1 MIPIG
6 VTTKKKTIP
15 ITIGEI
21 KFPRNNPN
29 LNHILFNGERRFE
42 FKRPRIKK
50 INEIAKD
57 HTFGFSSFKTGNN
70 EIIKKTMKKVI
81 PKLRFEL
88 ILIELAFKILN

>member
-1 MIPIG
+1 MKNIIPI
-6 VTTKKKTIP
+6 
-15 ITIGEI
+15 I
-21 KFPRNNPN
+21 KGDIIFPRNNPN